1 MSRGLMSEPEGPS
14 VESDLQ
20 WDTASAFSINMETPW
35 DILRAQLLWSIWRQR
50 VAHAFDDERF
60 HLGLV
65 LWHAWQNSIY
75 CAIEAYKEL
84 HRHKRNEEKR
94 QEQIACFE
102 EIWTT
107 ANIFARRQNTE
118 IKWHLT
124 PPSDFL
130 PQALA
135 AWMAPPIRINRL
147 SPSPDLEADF
157 TAQPDFQT
165 RVQEFL
171 DEIANNLH
179 PHTNSHENS
188 DLEPGPQEINQGA
201 EATSQNP
208 TPRPLSPAERP
219 PIELNGSERPSTSRS
234 PTTPGTFETTAQRN
248 PLSSLNVNL
257 QNLPRPSS
265 AVNSSPGLGN
275 HFDSA
280 TQNPPPPTKPK
291 SRPNTRC
298 NFGPKTRNLA
308 QTGQGNPLDTEDARE
323 LDALLREIDEV
334 WTQVLVEH
342 THTREH
348 TSAPDSESKKTQNGD
363 PYQVLGSGHHSH
375 RKVKCTFGPHRRRS
389 HDGPHPTSPTRVND
403 DHPTPPLSPINQD
416 QITAV
421 LPVNSEVDRSDIA
434 SSSSP
439 SAEPFRVTLMPPFSR
454 TQSPFCRYFPTAPEA
469 PRPNPNRFALAR
481 MGITEEELV
490 RRATQEIDA
499 ELRTFQAERRLESL
513 CSPDGLQRVLSK
525 EECLRFFM
533 DTGVPPPGPL
543 WGVWRWAADLGIAR
557 YNFVDEIGIDDDYSA
572 LNAYD

>member
-1 MSRGLMSEPEGPS
+1 MPLDAELEAAGFHSKARAKFFNRIWHPYLPRKVSALQWLILNEGLPVGAWREKLGFNSDCQICFPHARETLRHAFVECTEVAQAWDFFRRLRNKIGLPRAYHTWNEMSRGLMSEPEGPS

-75 CAIEAYKEL
+75 SAIEAYKEL

-265 AVNSSPGLGN
+265 PVNSSPGLGN

-291 SRPNTRC
+291 SRPTLDAISARKQGTLHKPDKGTLSTRRTHGSLTLS
-298 NFGPKTRNLA
+298 FVKLTKSGPKSLWN
-308 QTGQGNPLDTEDARE
+308 
-323 LDALLREIDEV
+323 
-334 WTQVLVEH
+334 
-342 THTREH
+342 THT
-348 TSAPDSESKKTQNGD
+348 P
-363 PYQVLGSGHHSH
+363 GSTLVPQT
-375 RKVKCTFGPHRRRS
+375 RKAKRPRMEILTRS
-389 HDGPHPTSPTRVND
+389 
-403 DHPTPPLSPINQD
+403 
-416 QITAV
+416 
-421 LPVNSEVDRSDIA
+421 
-434 SSSSP
+434 
-439 SAEPFRVTLMPPFSR
+439 
-454 TQSPFCRYFPTAPEA
+454 
-469 PRPNPNRFALAR
+469 
-481 MGITEEELV
+481 
-490 RRATQEIDA
+490 
-499 ELRTFQAERRLESL
+499 
-513 CSPDGLQRVLSK
+513 
-525 EECLRFFM
+525 
-533 DTGVPPPGPL
+533 
-543 WGVWRWAADLGIAR
+543 
-557 YNFVDEIGIDDDYSA
+557 
-572 LNAYD
+572 